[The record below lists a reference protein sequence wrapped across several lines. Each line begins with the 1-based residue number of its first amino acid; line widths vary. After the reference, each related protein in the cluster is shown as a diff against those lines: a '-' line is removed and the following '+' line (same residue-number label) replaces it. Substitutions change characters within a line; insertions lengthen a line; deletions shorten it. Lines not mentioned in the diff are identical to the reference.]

1 MAAKQHL
8 KTEAEVPAHQEH
20 LAEVVQAD
28 VVQRRHPHHHTG
40 HQVQALPGQTVK
52 MGKQEL
58 QKTMKGELTVQ
69 RPVEK
74 VKVRRPLLMA
84 RLILRQ
90 AAARLMHFAAAVMSM
105 NLKRLRAAPVQGQ
118 DMLVQM
124 VVMQRKKA
132 QAVAALYHLLNRAVL
147 HLVQAQTAA

>member
-1 MAAKQHL
+1 
-8 KTEAEVPAHQEH
+8 
-20 LAEVVQAD
+20 
-28 VVQRRHPHHHTG
+28 
-40 HQVQALPGQTVK
+40 

-58 QKTMKGELTVQ
+58 QKTMTGELTVQ

-90 AAARLMHFAAAVMSM
+90 AAARLMHFTAAVMSM

-132 QAVAALYHLLNRAVL
+132 QAVAAL
-147 HLVQAQTAA
+147 

>member
-1 MAAKQHL
+1 M
-8 KTEAEVPAHQEH
+8 
-20 LAEVVQAD
+20 VQGD
-28 VVQRRHPHHHTG
+28 VVQWCHTHHHTG

-58 QKTMKGELTVQ
+58 QKTMKGGLTVQ

-90 AAARLMHFAAAVMSM
+90 AAARLMHFAAEVMSM
-105 NLKRLRAAPVQGQ
+105 NLKRLRAALAQGQ
-118 DMLVQM
+118 AML
-124 VVMQRKKA
+124 
-132 QAVAALYHLLNRAVL
+132 
-147 HLVQAQTAA
+147 AQTAVMQHKKEQAVVAV

>member
-1 MAAKQHL
+1 M
-8 KTEAEVPAHQEH
+8 
-20 LAEVVQAD
+20 VQGD
-28 VVQRRHPHHHTG
+28 VVQRRLHTHQVIG
-40 HQVQALPGQTVK
+40 HQEQALPGQTVK

-58 QKTMKGELTVQ
+58 QKTMTGELTVQ

-90 AAARLMHFAAAVMSM
+90 AAARLMHFTTEVMGM
-105 NLKRLRAAPVQGQ
+105 NQNRQAGLAQGQ

-132 QAVAALYHLLNRAVL
+132 QAVAALYHLLTIAML